1 MAQNGKYDK
10 YFQFCSNLR
19 GIISTIL
26 IPLNCLNFFIWTFE
40 MVFDY
45 LALKKTQFFVSEMEK
60 ILLSTIKYPIN
71 DQKIVKNSSIRM
83 KLTIFNSKIIKKRIV
98 S

>member
-45 LALKKTQFFVSEMEK
+45 LALKKNTVFVSEMEK
-60 ILLSTIKYPIN
+60 NIVVNYQVSYKLSKN
-71 DQKIVKNSSIRM
+71 CQK
-83 KLTIFNSKIIKKRIV
+83 
-98 S
+98 